1 MANKFK
7 LSCATNKPGNTGFN
21 GSCFPDIKQILGA
34 FLVPVDFV
42 IPEVN
47 LTSTGI
53 IDYLRTQSYADN
65 AFQRVYP
72 IHNFIGTETNGGDRR
87 EFTAPYGSRLTT
99 GENDYGF
106 RHEYTSGGMQLQG
119 QLRAF
124 NSNGG
129 WSIIYYDSTNIYMLN
144 NDDGT
149 ASGLPT
155 TTTWSEA
162 LTPNNGTDPTL
173 YHFYVGM
180 KSQYLNDNVYILN
193 YKGTTESVKGLQDIE
208 IDVVDFDDATGVAN
222 VTLKVGEIDLYDQYG
237 DEFANIARFTAYN
250 NVTSNPI
257 TISSVAKNAGA
268 KAWTVTMSTADADY
282 PATTEG
288 IKLDIV
294 GPTELNTA
302 DIAGYASAG
311 EVILPTT

>member
-1 MANKFK
+1 MANKYK

-34 FLVPVDFV
+34 FIVPVDLV
-42 IPEVN
+42 IPEVS
-47 LTSTGI
+47 LTKAGI
-53 IDYLRTQSYADN
+53 LTYLRTAALNDN
-65 AFQRVYP
+65 SFARVYP
-72 IHNFIGTETNGGDRR
+72 VHNFIGTATNGGDRR

-106 RHEYTSGGMQLQG
+106 RHEYTAGGMQLQG

-129 WSIIYYDSTNIYMLN
+129 WAIVYYDKDNLYFFN
-144 NDDGT
+144 NGDGT
-149 ASGLPT
+149 ASGQPT

-180 KSQYLNDNVYILN
+180 KAQYLNDDIYIQPYTGN
-193 YKGTTESVKGLQDIE
+193 PSSIKGLQDVDI
-208 IDVVDFDDATGVAN
+208 IVVDFNEATGVAN
-222 VTLKVGEIDLYDQYG
+222 VKLQVGEIDLYDQYD
-237 DEFANIARFTAYN
+237 DEFASAAMYTAFNAVTN
-250 NVTSNPI
+250 NAI
-257 TISSVAKNAGA
+257 TITSVAKNAGA
-268 KAWTVTMSTADADY
+268 KGWTITISTVDADY
-282 PATTEG
+282 PSSTQG

-302 DIAGYASAG
+302 DVPGYASSG